1 MLMHDR
7 IGEKDVNVRRI
18 CLYKRVLVESV
29 QISKLQDGH
38 LNCHG
43 ILPISAW
50 PVHVIDCSIC
60 DSVSKQM
67 ILQTNIVGLD

>member
-7 IGEKDVNVRRI
+7 IGGKDVNVRRI
-18 CLYKRVLVESV
+18 CLPKHVLVEPV
-29 QISKLQDGH
+29 QISELQDGH
-38 LNCHG
+38 LNCNG
-43 ILPISAW
+43 ILPVGAW
-50 PVHVIDCSIC
+50 PVHVTDCSIC